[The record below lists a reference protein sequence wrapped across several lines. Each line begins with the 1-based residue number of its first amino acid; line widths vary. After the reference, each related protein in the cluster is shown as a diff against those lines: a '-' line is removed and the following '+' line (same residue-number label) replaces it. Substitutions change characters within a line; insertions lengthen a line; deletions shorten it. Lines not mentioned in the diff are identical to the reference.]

1 MSNYFRRL
9 PNLDY
14 PSLLKTRKS
23 NLDFVQTKNLFR
35 RAKVR
40 EDLFAD
46 FMQFDKYKIIGD
58 ERPENVSEKV
68 YGTNNFDWVVLMA
81 NNIIDVYNEWPL
93 TQQQLNRYLNDKY
106 TPQELVS
113 VHHHET
119 VEFRDRDNQVIL
131 PAGLIVDENWSME
144 YFSGGQIRSTDT
156 PSSTSNMSEKPIKSV
171 TFLEFETRLNEDKR
185 DINVLKPDLLGL
197 FLKDFDRIMKYD
209 KSSQYVNRK
218 LKRTENPRIK

>member
-40 EDLFAD
+40 EDLFAN

-58 ERPENVSEKV
+58 ERPDNVSEKV

-113 VHHHET
+113 IHHHET
-119 VEFRDRDNQVIL
+119 VEFRDRNNQVIL

-156 PSSTSNMSEKPIKSV
+156 PSSTSNMSEKPVKSV

-185 DINVLKPDLLGL
+185 NINVLKPDLIGL
-197 FLKDFDRIMKYD
+197 FLKDFDRVMKYD
-209 KSSQYVNRK
+209 KSSQYINRK
-218 LKRTENPRIK
+218 LKKTENPRIK

>member
-14 PSLLKTRKS
+14 PSLLKTRES
-23 NLDFVQTKNLFR
+23 NLDVVQTKNIFR

-40 EDLFAD
+40 EDLFAS

-58 ERPENVSEKV
+58 ERPDNVAQTV
-68 YGTNNFDWVVLMA
+68 YGNDNLDWVILMS
-81 NNIIDVYNEWPL
+81 NNIIDINNEWPL
-93 TQQQLNRYLNDKY
+93 DQLQLNQYLNDKY
-106 TPQELVS
+106 TPQELAS
-113 VHHHET
+113 IHHYET
-119 VEFRDRDNQVIL
+119 EEFRDRNNQLIL

-144 YFSGGQIRSTDT
+144 YFSGGQVRSTNT
-156 PSSTSNMSEKPIKSV
+156 PSSTSNMSDKPVRSV
-171 TFLEFETRLNEDKR
+171 TFLEFETNLNEDKR
-185 DINVLKPDLLGL
+185 NINVLKPDLLGL
-197 FLKDFDRIMKYD
+197 FLKDFDRVMKYD

>member
-1 MSNYFRRL
+1 MSYYFRKL
-9 PNLDY
+9 PNLNY
-14 PSLLKTRKS
+14 PSPLKTRES
-23 NLDFVQTKNLFR
+23 NLDVVQAKNLFR

-58 ERPENVSEKV
+58 ERPDNVSEKV

-93 TQQQLNRYLNDKY
+93 TQQQLNQYLNNKY

-113 VHHHET
+113 IHHHET
-119 VEFRDRDNQVIL
+119 VEFRDRDNQVIV

-156 PSSTSNMSEKPIKSV
+156 PSSTSNMSEKPVKSV

>member
-46 FMQFDKYKIIGD
+46 FMQFDKYKIVGD
-58 ERPENVSEKV
+58 ERPDNVSEKV

-119 VEFRDRDNQVIL
+119 VEFRDRNNQVIL

-156 PSSTSNMSEKPIKSV
+156 PSSTSNMSEKPVKSI

-185 DINVLKPDLLGL
+185 NINVLKPDLLGL
-197 FLKDFDRIMKYD
+197 FLKDFDKIMKYD

>member
-40 EDLFAD
+40 EDLFAN

-58 ERPENVSEKV
+58 ERPDNVSEKV

-81 NNIIDVYNEWPL
+81 NNIVDVYNEWPL
-93 TQQQLNRYLNDKY
+93 TQQQLNQYLNDKY

-113 VHHHET
+113 IHHHET
-119 VEFRDRDNQVIL
+119 VEFRDRDNQVIV
-131 PAGLIVDENWSME
+131 PAGLIVDENWNME
-144 YFSGGQIRSTDT
+144 YFSGGQIRSINT
-156 PSSTSNMSEKPIKSV
+156 PPSTSNMSEKPVKSV

-185 DINVLKPDLLGL
+185 DINVLKPDLIGL

-209 KSSQYVNRK
+209 KSSQYINRK
-218 LKRTENPRIK
+218 LKKTENPRIK

>member
-58 ERPENVSEKV
+58 ERPDNVSEKV

-156 PSSTSNMSEKPIKSV
+156 PSSTSNMSEKPIRSV
-171 TFLEFETRLNEDKR
+171 THLEFENRLNEDKR
-185 DINVLKPDLLGL
+185 NINVLKPDLLGL

-218 LKRTENPRIK
+218 LKKTENPRIK

>member
-23 NLDFVQTKNLFR
+23 NLDFVKTKNLFR
-35 RAKVR
+35 REKVR

-58 ERPENVSEKV
+58 ERPDNVSEKV

-156 PSSTSNMSEKPIKSV
+156 PSSTSNMSEKPIRSV
-171 TFLEFETRLNEDKR
+171 THLEFENRLNEDKR
-185 DINVLKPDLLGL
+185 NINVLKPDLLGL

-218 LKRTENPRIK
+218 LKKTENPRIK

>member
-58 ERPENVSEKV
+58 ERPDNVSEKV

-113 VHHHET
+113 IHHHET
-119 VEFRDRDNQVIL
+119 VEFRDRNNQVIL

-156 PSSTSNMSEKPIKSV
+156 PSSTSNMSEKPVKSV

-185 DINVLKPDLLGL
+185 NINVLKPDLLGL
-197 FLKDFDRIMKYD
+197 FLKDFDKIMKYD

>member
-35 RAKVR
+35 RAKVW
-40 EDLFAD
+40 EDLFAN

-58 ERPENVSEKV
+58 ERPDNVSEKV
-68 YGTNNFDWVVLMA
+68 YCTNNFDWVVLMA

-93 TQQQLNRYLNDKY
+93 TQQQLNQYLNNKY

-113 VHHHET
+113 IHHHET
-119 VEFRDRDNQVIL
+119 VEFRDRDNQVIV
-131 PAGLIVDENWSME
+131 PAGLTVDENWNME
-144 YFSGGQIRSTDT
+144 YLSGGQIRSINT
-156 PSSTSNMSEKPIKSV
+156 PSSTSNMSEKPVKSV

-185 DINVLKPDLLGL
+185 NINVLKPDLLGL
-197 FLKDFDRIMKYD
+197 FLKDFDKIMKYD

-218 LKRTENPRIK
+218 LKKTENPRIK

>member
-35 RAKVR
+35 RAKIR
-40 EDLFAD
+40 EDLFAN

-58 ERPENVSEKV
+58 ERPDNVSEKV

-93 TQQQLNRYLNDKY
+93 TQQQLNQYLDNKY

-113 VHHHET
+113 IHHHET
-119 VEFRDRDNQVIL
+119 VEFRDRDNQVIV
-131 PAGLIVDENWSME
+131 PAGLIVDENWNME

-171 TFLEFETRLNEDKR
+171 TFLEFETRLNEGKR
-185 DINVLKPDLLGL
+185 DINVLKPDLIGL
-197 FLKDFDRIMKYD
+197 FLKDFDRIMKYE

-218 LKRTENPRIK
+218 LKKTENPRIK

>member
-40 EDLFAD
+40 EDLFAN

-58 ERPENVSEKV
+58 ERPDNVSEKV

-93 TQQQLNRYLNDKY
+93 TQQQLNQYLDNKY

-113 VHHHET
+113 IHHHET
-119 VEFRDRDNQVIL
+119 VEFRDRNNQVIV
-131 PAGLIVDENWSME
+131 PAGLIVDENWNME

-171 TFLEFETRLNEDKR
+171 TFLEFETRLNEGKR
-185 DINVLKPDLLGL
+185 DINVLKPDLIGL
-197 FLKDFDRIMKYD
+197 FLKDFDRIMKYE

-218 LKRTENPRIK
+218 LKKTENPRIK

>member
-58 ERPENVSEKV
+58 ERPDNVSEKV

-93 TQQQLNRYLNDKY
+93 TQQQLNQYLNNKY

-113 VHHHET
+113 IHHHET
-119 VEFRDRDNQVIL
+119 VEFRDRDNQVIV
-131 PAGLIVDENWSME
+131 PAGLIVDENWNME

-156 PSSTSNMSEKPIKSV
+156 PSSTSNMSEKPIRSV
-171 TFLEFETRLNEDKR
+171 THLEFENRLNEDKR
-185 DINVLKPDLLGL
+185 NINVLKPDLLGL

-218 LKRTENPRIK
+218 LKKTENPRIK

>member
-35 RAKVR
+35 RAKIR
-40 EDLFAD
+40 EDLFAN
-46 FMQFDKYKIIGD
+46 FMQFDKYKIVGD
-58 ERPENVSEKV
+58 ERPDNVAEKV
-68 YGTNNFDWVVLMA
+68 YNNSDLDWVVLMA

-93 TQQQLNRYLNDKY
+93 TQIQFNEYVNNKY
-106 TPQELVS
+106 NPQELVS
-113 VHHHET
+113 IHHHET
-119 VEFRDRDNQVIL
+119 KEFRDRDDQLIL
-131 PAGLIVDENWSME
+131 PAGLVVDENWSME
-144 YFSGGQIRSTDT
+144 YFSGGQVRSTDT
-156 PSSTSNMSEKPIKSV
+156 PSSTSNMSDKPIRSV
-171 TFLEFETRLNEDKR
+171 TYLEFENRLNEDKR
-185 DINVLKPDLLGL
+185 NINVIKPDLLGL

-218 LKRTENPRIK
+218 LKKVENPRIK

>member
-40 EDLFAD
+40 EDLFAN
-46 FMQFDKYKIIGD
+46 FMQFDKYKIVGD
-58 ERPENVSEKV
+58 ERPDNVAERV
-68 YGTNNFDWVVLMA
+68 YGNNNLDWVILMS
-81 NNIIDVYNEWPL
+81 NNIIDINNEWPL
-93 TQQQLNRYLNDKY
+93 DQLQFNQYLNEKY
-106 TPQELVS
+106 TPQELAS
-113 VHHHET
+113 IHHHET
-119 VEFRDRDNQVIL
+119 TEFRDRDNQLIV

-144 YFSGGQIRSTDT
+144 YLSGGQIKSTNT
-156 PSSTSNMSEKPIKSV
+156 PSDTSNMSQKPIKSV
-171 TFLEFETRLNEDKR
+171 TFLEFETDLNEEKR
-185 DINVLKPDLLGL
+185 NINVLKPDLLGL
-197 FLKDFDRIMKYD
+197 FMKDFDRVMKYD

-218 LKRTENPRIK
+218 LKNTENPRIK

>member
-40 EDLFAD
+40 EDLFAN

-58 ERPENVSEKV
+58 ERPDNVSEKV

-81 NNIIDVYNEWPL
+81 NNIVDVYNEWPL
-93 TQQQLNRYLNDKY
+93 TQQQLNQYLNDKY

-113 VHHHET
+113 IHHHET
-119 VEFRDRDNQVIL
+119 VEFRDRDNQVIV
-131 PAGLIVDENWSME
+131 PAGLIVDENWNME
-144 YFSGGQIRSTDT
+144 YLSGGQIRSINT
-156 PSSTSNMSEKPIKSV
+156 PSSTSNMSEKPVKSV
-171 TFLEFETRLNEDKR
+171 TFLEFETRLNENKR

-209 KSSQYVNRK
+209 KSSQYINRK
-218 LKRTENPRIK
+218 LKKTENPRIK

>member
-58 ERPENVSEKV
+58 ERPDNVSEKV

-156 PSSTSNMSEKPIKSV
+156 PSSTSNMSEKPVKSV
-171 TFLEFETRLNEDKR
+171 TYLEFETRLNEDKR

-218 LKRTENPRIK
+218 LKKTENPRIK

>member
-23 NLDFVQTKNLFR
+23 NLDFVETKNLFR

-58 ERPENVSEKV
+58 ERPDNVSEKV

-156 PSSTSNMSEKPIKSV
+156 PSSTSNMSEKPIRSV
-171 TFLEFETRLNEDKR
+171 THLEFENRLNEDKR
-185 DINVLKPDLLGL
+185 NINVLKPDLLGL
-197 FLKDFDRIMKYD
+197 FLKDFDRVMKYD
-209 KSSQYVNRK
+209 KSSQYINRK
-218 LKRTENPRIK
+218 LEKTENPRIK

>member
-58 ERPENVSEKV
+58 ERPDNVSEKV

-119 VEFRDRDNQVIL
+119 VEFRDRNNQVIL

-156 PSSTSNMSEKPIKSV
+156 PSSTSNMSEKPIRSV
-171 TFLEFETRLNEDKR
+171 THLEFENRLNEDKR
-185 DINVLKPDLLGL
+185 NINVLKPDLIGL
-197 FLKDFDRIMKYD
+197 FLKDFDRVMKYD
-209 KSSQYVNRK
+209 KSSQYINRK
-218 LKRTENPRIK
+218 LKKTENPRIK

>member
-58 ERPENVSEKV
+58 ERPDNVSEKV

-156 PSSTSNMSEKPIKSV
+156 PSSTSNMSEKPIRSV
-171 TFLEFETRLNEDKR
+171 THLEFENRLNEDKR
-185 DINVLKPDLLGL
+185 NINVLKPDLIGL
-197 FLKDFDRIMKYD
+197 FLKDFDRVMKYD
-209 KSSQYVNRK
+209 KSSQYINRK
-218 LKRTENPRIK
+218 LKKTENPRIK

>member
-40 EDLFAD
+40 EDLFAN

-58 ERPENVSEKV
+58 ERPDNVSEKV

-156 PSSTSNMSEKPIKSV
+156 PSSTSNMSEKPVKSV